1 MLSTT
6 DELRQ
11 SIERELCY
19 TTRNGAAG
27 HSPIT
32 ERAQKITAI
41 DRLHVPLNRGIM
53 LLMLPYML
61 WLLTIKYVG
70 AQSHSVHAVL
80 CKVVAKDTTLT

>member
-27 HSPIT
+27 HSSIT

-41 DRLHVPLNRGIM
+41 DGLHVPLNLGIM

-61 WLLTIKYVG
+61 WLKYVS